1 MNKLRIEQLLGDSRL
16 KREELQRCAQLCE
29 DIPQKIKH
37 FGLEGKRY
45 DEELGRASI
54 LDCALNVSLD
64 KESVRINNPDE
75 LFKFATRLEEKYGA
89 DIAQLKF
96 FQDRF
101 KNRRDFYQ
109 SLCDYHY
116 LLQHFNQQELI
127 MEWFEGQAKTPAF
140 ERPLHNYLTALD
152 ELLPQ
157 LSGEE
162 ILLGSILVHFL
173 VLNAL
178 PTEPH
183 YSILARTAQQLFL
196 AARQA
201 EAAEHL
207 FFNTA
212 WLNRQQQYKRVADQL
227 KFKDTQQ
234 FMESDMSGML
244 NFAIEAMLE
253 SLESANIRLRTLYQE
268 KIEFDEFTPRQRNMV
283 NYFFDEGF
291 RLRMPKGKV
300 QQNDRHVQIMEF
312 IYEHHF
318 ASTKDLSLIYRLNRK
333 TIQRDFTELQDMGLV
348 RSMGNGAALRY
359 TVPIRNNPYSGLERL
374 QNINL
379 GEQPVQISLFG
390 SLDAFAD
397 KAKSEVEKGEEL
409 N

>member
-1 MNKLRIEQLLGDSRL
+1 MDKLRIGQLLSDSRL

-45 DEELGRASI
+45 KEELGRASI
-54 LDCALNVSLD
+54 LDCALQVSLD

-89 DIAQLKF
+89 DIAQIKF

-101 KNRRDFYQ
+101 KGRTDFYQ

-116 LLQHFNQQELI
+116 LLQHFDQQELI
-127 MEWFEGQAKTPAF
+127 MEWFESQSKTPAF
-140 ERPLHNYLTALD
+140 DRPLHNYLLSLED
-152 ELLPQ
+152 LLPQ
-157 LSGEE
+157 LNGEE
-162 ILLGSILVHFL
+162 MVLASILVHFL
-173 VLNAL
+173 ILNAL
-178 PTEPH
+178 PAEPH
-183 YSILARTAQQLFL
+183 YSVLARTAQQFYLAMGKADAAGSIFL
-196 AARQA
+196 
-201 EAAEHL
+201 
-207 FFNTA
+207 NSA
-212 WLNRQQQYKRVADQL
+212 WLNRQQQYKRIVDQL

-234 FMESDMSGML
+234 FMESDLSGML

-253 SLESANIRLRTLYQE
+253 SLESANLRLRNLYQE

-333 TIQRDFTELQDMGLV
+333 TIQRDFNELMEMGLV

-359 TVPIRNNPYSGLERL
+359 TVPIRNNPYTGLERL

-390 SLDAFAD
+390 SLDAFAES
-397 KAKSEVEKGEEL
+397 KVEKGEEL
-409 N
+409 A